1 VIDEGH
7 ATRHAGAEIVTDGAE
22 NGDRAA
28 CHILAGIG
36 AGAFDDRGCAGIAD
50 GEAFAGEARGI
61 EFAARCPIEAGVADD
76 GAGLFSW
83 RRAQCDEAATET
95 FANVIVCVARDIER
109 NALHEPRAE
118 TLPARA
124 AQLHRELPFRQRIL
138 ADAARDV
145 RRRARTDGAL
155 RVANIE
161 DELLLLATLEKA
173 WRLIDEFVVKR
184 LRRFVAAKLGAI
196 AWVRAIDAYEQ
207 RIEIE

>member
-1 VIDEGH
+1 
-7 ATRHAGAEIVTDGAE
+7 
-22 NGDRAA
+22 
-28 CHILAGIG
+28 
-36 AGAFDDRGCAGIAD
+36 
-50 GEAFAGEARGI
+50 
-61 EFAARCPIEAGVADD
+61 
-76 GAGLFSW
+76 
-83 RRAQCDEAATET
+83 EAATET

-184 LRRFVAAKLGAI
+184 LRRFVAAKQGAI

-207 RIEIE
+207 RIEIEIVEVLGAAADLFDQIRAADDVFEAPEADHGEDFAHFLGDEAHQIHDFIRRTRELLAKRLVLGADADGACV